1 MRFGM
6 SEETLSK
13 GKVDRAGA
21 TLRAF
26 AAARGLYDEAVV
38 DEARRIVGTYRT
50 AHSYAL
56 TKTSVGL
63 RQFIQTEEGRGDRT
77 VQAIPPA
84 QRLKRIPAIVAK
96 LGRGTMRL
104 SQMEDVAGCRAVL
117 SDRDALA
124 RVAERIRRNWEIEGE
139 DDYFAKPKP
148 DGYRALHM
156 RARRDD
162 YRIEIQL
169 RTPSTHA
176 WAEIVDQLTLAMSPR
191 FDVKHGVA
199 PADLLTDLERLADTL
214 EELELGTIRPTEAVT
229 SELKVLVD
237 RIFRAPAEV
246 KGRA

>member
-1 MRFGM
+1 MG
-6 SEETLSK
+6 EETLTK

-63 RQFIQTEEGRGDRT
+63 RQFIQTEEGRAARPLQ
-77 VQAIPPA
+77 VVAPA

-117 SDRDALA
+117 VDHDALA
-124 RVAERIRRNWEIEGE
+124 RVAERIRHNWEIEGE
-139 DDYFAKPKP
+139 DDYIAKPKP
-148 DGYRALHM
+148 DGYRAIHL
-156 RARRDD
+156 RAQRDD

-169 RTPSTHA
+169 RTRSAHA
-176 WAEIVDQLTLAMSPR
+176 WAELVDDLTLRMSPQ

-199 PADLLTDLERLADTL
+199 PADLLADLKRLADIL
-214 EELELGTIRPTEAVT
+214 AELELGTLTVTDAVT
-229 SELKVLVD
+229 SEVEALLD
-237 RIFRAPAEV
+237 RILRAPAEA